1 MLSLQHAAKQQQLQ
15 VIEQQEQLLE
25 LRAENRQLRIQEA
38 EDRKRIQQL
47 LSLTKPVQ
55 QEVTFMRD
63 VRPSKLTTTP
73 SGPPT
78 RVIQQEGDGQS
89 VEVVGPGSMGA
100 PKVNKGR
107 TPLGAVQH
115 RHVTGGGGMG
125 GVGGGGGGGGGPEST
140 VATRVLRTVYLPS
153 EKTDSMLLTI
163 DALQRELDEY
173 KRVGEEKM
181 SVLMEQRDTAMSEGK
196 VQVERLLSRVAEV
209 EERASTLST
218 LLRNNEKEYLL
229 LRHNTAV
236 TERVMKEDNIGL
248 HEQNKAL
255 IAEHQQEKQLS
266 EEEHHQFAEELGRQ
280 TETYVHT
287 FRSHATAREKE
298 RDEAHAMMVQHKTQY
313 EENKQGLE
321 ERIEKMAEKIG
332 RLDKVRK
339 LTSQQKKWEAQQ
351 NAKDKQKKQVK
362 TVDLRPGKG
371 GTASRATLLYDRYVE
386 GARAEVLGVEGV
398 SEDDVGVDEIIV
410 RRAVGAASHGGIAGG
425 TKRTPEHASKRNQPT
440 MPMQYRRSE
449 QPARI

>member
-1 MLSLQHAAKQQQLQ
+1 VLLVGGGGAAALLREEEVMSLQHAAKQQQLQ

-63 VRPSKLTTTP
+63 VRPTKLTTTP
-73 SGPPT
+73 VGPPT

-89 VEVVGPGSMGA
+89 VEVVCPGAMGA
-100 PKVNKGR
+100 PTVKKGR
-107 TPLGAVQH
+107 APLGAVQH
-115 RHVTGGGGMG
+115 QHVTTGAGTGARVAAGAGGAE
-125 GVGGGGGGGGGPEST
+125 PT

-173 KRVGEEKM
+173 KRVGEEKV
-181 SVLMEQRDTAMSEGK
+181 SLLMEQRDTAMAEGK
-196 VQVERLLSRVAEV
+196 VQVERLLTRVAEV

-236 TERVMKEDNIGL
+236 AERVMKEDNIGL
-248 HEQNKAL
+248 QEQNKTLVAR
-255 IAEHQQEKQLS
+255 HQQEKTILQ
-266 EEEHHQFAEELGRQ
+266 EEHQQFAEELGRQ

-298 RDEAHAMMVQHKTQY
+298 RDEAHAQMVHHKTQH
-313 EENKQGLE
+313 EETKGALE
-321 ERIEKMAEKIG
+321 QRIGQMAQKIG

-339 LTSQQKKWEAQQ
+339 LTSQQKKWEAAQ
-351 NAKDKQKKQVK
+351 NTKEAQRKQRQ
-362 TVDLRPGKG
+362 VDLRPGKG

-386 GARAEVLGVEGV
+386 GARAEVLAEGM
-398 SEDDVGVDEIIV
+398 SEDDAGVEEIIV

-425 TKRTPEHASKRNQPT
+425 EPATKRPS
-440 MPMQYRRSE
+440 
-449 QPARI
+449 